1 MGYIT
6 RVMKNYKKVR
16 NIVQKHCLETHVP
29 KLFDCITTDRFHMT
43 TAFKVSGEILEY
55 IKTGGW
61 ITIGETSGQV
71 GIASENSIK
80 ILDFLS
86 EFGFIEF
93 DSDNTRI
100 RITDLGERFL
110 ELPEI

>member
-1 MGYIT
+1 MI
-6 RVMKNYKKVR
+6 
-16 NIVQKHCLETHVP
+16 I
-29 KLFDCITTDRFHMT
+29 
-43 TAFKVSGEILEY
+43 AFRTSGEILEY

-61 ITIGETSGQV
+61 IVIEEISQQV
-71 GIASENSIK
+71 GIVHEKLIK

-100 RITDLGERFL
+100 RITNLGKKFL

>member
-1 MGYIT
+1 MF
-6 RVMKNYKKVR
+6 R
-16 NIVQKHCLETHVP
+16 NIVQKHCSETYIP
-29 KLFDCITTDRFHMT
+29 KLLDSTTTDALSMT
-43 TAFKVSGEILEY
+43 TAFQISGEILEY
-55 IKTGGW
+55 IKTCRWLTVEELGGQMD
-61 ITIGETSGQV
+61 IIQEKL
-71 GIASENSIK
+71 IK

-100 RITDLGERFL
+100 RIADLGERFL